1 MGRKYSLFILFKML
15 DEGRCFLEKRLSRGK
30 SYLKTT
36 IWPIV
41 VVIFISKGLQFLY
54 INFNCDCRY
63 LFLRSKW
70 QIFDKIVEL
79 CRVCS
84 RLECPQ
90 IILFFK
96 FLHQFAFEL
105 S

>member
-1 MGRKYSLFILFKML
+1 ML

-63 LFLRSKW
+63 LFYDQNGKYLTKLWNSVGCVV
-70 QIFDKIVEL
+70 D
-79 CRVCS
+79 
-84 RLECPQ
+84 
-90 IILFFK
+90 
-96 FLHQFAFEL
+96 
-105 S
+105 